1 MSLRP
6 MIVSIVVGTAL
17 AAPPAAEAVLCQKR
31 SGVLVVREAC
41 KRKERVADPVA
52 LGLQGPPG
60 AQGAPG
66 AQGVQGAPGVGP
78 LTACPPDAAL
88 VGPTCI
94 DRFEASLWQLPPT
107 AIAALAAIRS
117 GTIALADL
125 IAAGATQVGC
135 TNILFNHAAI
145 PTTFPETG
153 NWTTP
158 VYAVSIPGVLPSACA
173 SWFQA
178 EQACAL
184 SAKRLLTN
192 QEWQRAA
199 AGTPDSGVDDSAT
212 LCNVNSVPRVPSK
225 TGSRSTCVS
234 SWGTFDM
241 VGNVDEWVADWG
253 EFAANCTYWD
263 AMFGTDFS
271 CIGGDG
277 SDNLPGALRRGGNWG
292 DGTDSGVFNV
302 SSSVGPEVA
311 NDFVGFRCA
320 R

>member
-1 MSLRP
+1 MSLRRV
-6 MIVSIVVGTAL
+6 IVSIATGAAL
-17 AAPPAAEAVLCQKR
+17 AAPPMVGAVLCQKR
-31 SGVLVVREAC
+31 SGVLVVRESC

-60 AQGAPG
+60 AQGP
-66 AQGVQGAPGVGP
+66 QGTPGVGP
-78 LTACPPDAAL
+78 LTACPPDAVL

-107 AIAALAAIRS
+107 ATAALTAIRS
-117 GTIALADL
+117 GTVTLADL
-125 IAAGATQVGC
+125 TAAGATQVGC
-135 TNILFNHAAI
+135 TDFQFNHAAI
-145 PTTFPETG
+145 PATFPQTG

-158 VYAVSIPGVLPSACA
+158 VYAASIPGVLPSACVT
-173 SWFQA
+173 WFQA

-184 SAKRLLTN
+184 STKRLATN

-199 AGTPDSGVDDSAT
+199 AGTPDSGVDDGTT
-212 LCNVNSVPRVPSK
+212 LCNVGATGFPSN

-253 EFAANCTYWD
+253 DLATDCTYWD
-263 AMFGTDFS
+263 ALFGTDYS
-271 CIGGDG
+271 CVGGDG
-277 SDNLPGALRRGGNWG
+277 SINIPGALTRGGDRG
-292 DGTDSGVFNV
+292 DGTDAGVF
-302 SSSVGPEVA
+302 SVRGGLGPSGA
-311 NDFVGFRCA
+311 DDFKGFRCA